1 MRSVIK
7 ARELVVDDIVIMDD
21 DSGRK
26 VTSLSIKTHRV
37 IACFGEKLFIDL
49 HPSDFVTIMKRS

>member
-7 ARELVVDDIVIMDD
+7 ARDLIIGDIVIMED
-21 DSGRK
+21 DSEQK
-26 VTSLSIKTHRV
+26 ITSLSIKPHRV
-37 IACFGEKLFIDL
+37 IACFGKRLFIDP